1 MIQSLLDSKAE
12 QEERIC
18 KLEGM
23 VNTLNIALNALS
35 GAKPCAKALEPKV
48 NDPTEFSGDK
58 LQLEHF
64 ISSCETKFLAQPS
77 LFGGGEPAKVLW
89 ASSFLS
95 GVPQSWWQPIL
106 KAYYMSRENHTASPR
121 EFQLFTTFTQSLR
134 NLFGDP
140 NLAKN
145 SMTAMENLVQIGTV
159 ADYISQFEALCQ
171 YSIYNSDVAE
181 MQLFYKGL
189 QPNVKDKVHWE
200 EYETLKEL
208 QALAIKCDICIQE

>member
-1 MIQSLLDSKAE
+1 VKNNLRNRYSLTSEESTGSFHSAMSNRYSLDLDQLHINASSTPGLTDAPMSNTPLPPIAQPSLGSSQEDQIRVQQELYDHAEWQGNMIQSLLDSKAE

-106 KAYYMSRENHTASPR
+106 KAYYMSRENHTAP
-121 EFQLFTTFTQSLR
+121 
-134 NLFGDP
+134 P
-140 NLAKN
+140 
-145 SMTAMENLVQIGTV
+145 
-159 ADYISQFEALCQ
+159 
-171 YSIYNSDVAE
+171 
-181 MQLFYKGL
+181 
-189 QPNVKDKVHWE
+189 
-200 EYETLKEL
+200 
-208 QALAIKCDICIQE
+208 